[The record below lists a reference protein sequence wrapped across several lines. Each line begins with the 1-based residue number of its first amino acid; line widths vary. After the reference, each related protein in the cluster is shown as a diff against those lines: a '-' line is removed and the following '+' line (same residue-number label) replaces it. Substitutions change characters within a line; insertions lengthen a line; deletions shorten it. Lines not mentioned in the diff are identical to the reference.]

1 MPLNTIHQSMLSGVL
16 LAANNLSELGATA
29 SAQEAAQGN
38 LGVNTAIPIGVVL
51 PFASGTVPQGW
62 LLCAGQTVSRTTYVD
77 LFNVIGT
84 TYGAGDGS
92 TTFALP
98 DLRGRTVAGRDN
110 MNGTTA
116 GRLSTAHF
124 GATGLSLGQSGGSEG
139 QALTEAQLASHSH
152 FVANTDATTNTS
164 PSLGAAQTLTASNIH
179 SNLDPNYTLNGSAT
193 AATVGLSSSTGSGS
207 AHNNVQPTMI
217 LNYIIK
223 AKFVS
228 AVAVP

>member
-1 MPLNTIHQSMLSGVL
+1 MPLTTLNPLMTSGLLQS
-16 LAANNLSELGATA
+16 ANRLSELGASA
-29 SAQEAAQGN
+29 SAQEATQN
-38 LGVNTAIPIGVVL
+38 NIGVNTAVPIGVVL
-51 PFASGTVPQGW
+51 PFASPTIPQGW
-62 LLCAGQTVSRTTYVD
+62 LLCAGQSVSRSTYAD
-77 LFNVIGT
+77 LFTVIGT
-84 TYGAGDGS
+84 TYGPGDGS
-92 TTFALP
+92 TTFDLP
-98 DLRGRTVAGRDN
+98 DLRGRAVAGRDN

-124 GATGLSLGQSGGSEG
+124 GATGLAIGQSGGSEG
-139 QALTEAQLASHSH
+139 QALTAAQLASHSH
-152 FVANTDATTNTS
+152 FVANTDSTTNTS
-164 PSLGAAQTLTASNIH
+164 PSLGAAQTLTTSNIH